1 MGPQKNLE
9 AKEIFYTLTRSGVIY
24 FHLKL
29 LNKLKFKDEIADS
42 YLKFC
47 KIAFAYSFY
56 SFWCSYLNL

>member
-29 LNKLKFKDEIADS
+29 PNKLKFNDEIGRK
-42 YLKFC
+42 LFKNFER
-47 KIAFAYSFY
+47 
-56 SFWCSYLNL
+56 